1 MWMVVCWIQVRA
13 RTILKRAP
21 QLEPESL
28 KRPRRA
34 CMHTERDPLCGA
46 AGIGPDGHLW
56 REPPGRR
63 GVAGFV
69 SFLPVRPGR
78 PLASIR
84 RRSDKPFVQKTLEA
98 GADWLAVCYLLP
110 L

>member
-1 MWMVVCWIQVRA
+1 VWMGVCWRQVRA

-21 QLEPESL
+21 QLKPESL

-34 CMHTERDPLCGA
+34 CVHTERDPHCGA
-46 AGIGPDGHLW
+46 AGIGPDGHFW
-56 REPPGRR
+56 REAPSRR

-84 RRSDKPFVQKTLEA
+84 CRSDKPFVQNSLEA
-98 GADWLAVCYLLP
+98 GADWLAVCSLLS

>member
-1 MWMVVCWIQVRA
+1 MWMVVCWIQVKA

-21 QLEPESL
+21 QLEPERL
-28 KRPRRA
+28 KRPRPA
-34 CMHTERDPLCGA
+34 YMHTDRGPLCGA

-56 REPPGRR
+56 REAPGRR

-69 SFLPVRPGR
+69 YFLPVRPGR

-84 RRSDKPFVQKTLEA
+84 RRSDKPFVQNNLEA
-98 GADWLAVCYLLP
+98 GADWLVVCSLLS